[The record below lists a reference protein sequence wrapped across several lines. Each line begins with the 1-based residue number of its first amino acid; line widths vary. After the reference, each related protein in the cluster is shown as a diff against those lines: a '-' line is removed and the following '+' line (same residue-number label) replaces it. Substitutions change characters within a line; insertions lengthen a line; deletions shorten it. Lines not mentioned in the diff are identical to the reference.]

1 LEELLPKDNEN
12 ILLSIVGPVE
22 PSEPVGFKPDEM
34 LRCEECLRA
43 NPPTRVNCLYCGVA
57 LQHTESSA
65 RLRKP
70 TLRQPERNQEGYNSI
85 LLPDNTKTVDEQS
98 LKTASSLLKLSDET
112 LRQIMSAGFPLPV
125 ARTANEDEA
134 QLVLD
139 RLGEVGLPTVTL
151 SDSMLGLLD
160 PSERVRSL
168 RFDDETVQV
177 FHSGRTEP
185 SILKLQD
192 IVLLVS
198 GRLIRTRIEV
208 EERKSRQAENEI
220 IDTSQF
226 FADETVVDFY
236 ATSHHQTWRIS
247 ANSFDFS
254 CLQEKKTLVAGENL
268 VSLIKVITS
277 RASHAKLNET
287 YNRLKQTLEPVWTL
301 EQETTSSGW
310 RRHAPG
316 KYSLGEATMNSN
328 ESQFTRYSRLLHYF
342 MLNPI
347 S

>member
-1 LEELLPKDNEN
+1 
-12 ILLSIVGPVE
+12 
-22 PSEPVGFKPDEM
+22 M

-85 LLPDNTKTVDEQS
+85 LLPHNTKTVDEQS
-98 LKTASSLLKLSDET
+98 LQAAASLLKLSIES
-112 LRQIMSAGFPLPV
+112 LQKILSAGVPLPV
-125 ARTANEDEA
+125 ARTASADEA
-134 QLVLD
+134 ELVLD
-139 RLGEVGLPTVTL
+139 RLGEVGLVTVTL
-151 SDSMLGLLD
+151 SDSMLGLFE
-160 PSERVRSL
+160 PAERVRSL
-168 RFDDETVQV
+168 HFEEETVQV
-177 FHSGRTEP
+177 FHSGRPKP
-185 SILKLQD
+185 SILKLHD

-208 EERKSRQAENEI
+208 KERKSRQAENEI
-220 IDTSQF
+220 IETSQF
-226 FADETVVDFY
+226 FEDETVLDFY
-236 ATSHHQTWRIS
+236 ATSHPQTWRIS

-254 CLQEKKTLVAGENL
+254 CLQEKKTLVAGQNL
-268 VSLIKVITS
+268 VSIINLISS
-277 RASHAKLNET
+277 RASHAKLDET
-287 YNRLKQTLEPVWTL
+287 HNRLKQTLEPVWTL

-342 MLNPI
+342 TLNPI